1 MDKKDNKLLAELII
15 NSRLPVNRLAKKVG
29 ISREVANYRI
39 NRIVKE
45 KVILDFYTIIDTE
58 KLGFLRYTCFL
69 QLKGISRD
77 KEKIII
83 DKLVKNS
90 FITYMGLLI
99 GKWNLVLDILA
110 KSRTHLENVVNEIK
124 GNVSPYLDNYLIIN
138 TGTEQEIFPTKLFG
152 VNKKLSFNKKSK
164 SIKIDKIDL
173 KLLKALSKNSRAE
186 YKDLSTRIGLSANA
200 IKHRINNLENS
211 GIIQGYTISI
221 DKRKLGYEWYNI
233 QIKLNEDNAQLKEF
247 LRQHKKVIY
256 FYKYIGHENWDL
268 DAGIIVKDSLDLRDF
283 ILDLREKFGNI
294 IKIYDI
300 YVIIEESKGNYAPE
314 GIFEELP

>member
-152 VNKKLSFNKKSK
+152 VNKKLSFN
-164 SIKIDKIDL
+164 
-173 KLLKALSKNSRAE
+173 
-186 YKDLSTRIGLSANA
+186 
-200 IKHRINNLENS
+200 
-211 GIIQGYTISI
+211 
-221 DKRKLGYEWYNI
+221 
-233 QIKLNEDNAQLKEF
+233 
-247 LRQHKKVIY
+247 
-256 FYKYIGHENWDL
+256 
-268 DAGIIVKDSLDLRDF
+268 
-283 ILDLREKFGNI
+283 
-294 IKIYDI
+294 
-300 YVIIEESKGNYAPE
+300 
-314 GIFEELP
+314 